1 MHWDPEQWV
10 RIYMMEINRFTFF
23 CLAQSYRAEGGK
35 HIVVYN
41 LVARKVLRIIKA
53 DRGAIVSADADR
65 IEIERRLKF
74 EKLVIVSLS
83 QIVPN
88 CA

>member
-1 MHWDPEQWV
+1 M
-10 RIYMMEINRFTFF
+10 
-23 CLAQSYRAEGGK
+23 
-35 HIVVYN
+35 
-41 LVARKVLRIIKA
+41 LRIIKA